1 MTIPAGYRFHHQ
13 GWWYKTETG
22 EGPFFITADGAI
34 HQGLEPRY
42 MTDGNGDYAR
52 LRVDVGQTGF
62 FAGREF
68 LAFHEYSILPGT
80 SIAIRAISAVD
91 VFLMKFGIE
100 NWAGDTRVELV
111 SGGTVTSPFTNDI
124 PVMRTNQTTGPD
136 YSYTSQV
143 DMDNGG
149 VVTGGTL
156 LDVMQV
162 SSGNKGAAVSDSS
175 SDPIGMPPGT
185 YYVRIIAIGNQ
196 TSTGVFK
203 ARWEER
209 P

>member
-1 MTIPAGYRFHHQ
+1 MIPAGYRFHHQ

-22 EGPFFITADGAI
+22 EGPFYITADGAV

-42 MTDGNGDYAR
+42 LTDGNGDYAR

-68 LAFHEYSILPGT
+68 MAFHEFSIPSGT
-80 SIAIRAISAVD
+80 SIAIRAISTVD
-91 VFLMKFGIE
+91 VFLQKFGIE

-111 SGGTVTSPFTNDI
+111 SGGTVTSPFISDI
-124 PVMRTNQTTGPD
+124 PAMRTNQTTGPD
-136 YSYTSQV
+136 YSYTSHV

-162 SSGNKGAAVSDSS
+162 SSGNKGATVNDSS

-185 YYVRIIAIGNQ
+185 YYIRLLAVGNQ
-196 TSTGVFK
+196 NSTGVFK